1 MLQPGVDELHFLV
14 VPIPAP
20 TLGSRFRFPVLEGLV
35 MVPIPEPW
43 QKEKLAKNTNGGPV
57 LPEVRE
63 QVSVGGVPL
72 WGGWRTQRLGNIRGR
87 LRQRVASLEIHE
99 ITIETGI

>member
-1 MLQPGVDELHFLV
+1 MVEHDSERLLVRIVLMLQPGVDELHFLV

-43 QKEKLAKNTNGGPV
+43 QKERLAEEYLRRTSSSGG
-57 LPEVRE
+57 L
-63 QVSVGGVPL
+63 
-72 WGGWRTQRLGNIRGR
+72 
-87 LRQRVASLEIHE
+87 
-99 ITIETGI
+99 